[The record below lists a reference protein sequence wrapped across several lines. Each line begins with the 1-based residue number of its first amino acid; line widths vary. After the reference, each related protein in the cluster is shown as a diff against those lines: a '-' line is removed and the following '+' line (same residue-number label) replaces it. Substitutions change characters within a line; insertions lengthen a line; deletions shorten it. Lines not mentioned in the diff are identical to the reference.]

1 MKEDYPTDIK
11 TLKEIDEAWQRFGDT
26 YNQPKDMT
34 ADEENDMFQELGGD

>member
-1 MKEDYPTDIK
+1 MKEEYPTDIES
-11 TLKEIDEAWQRFGDT
+11 LKEMDEAWKRFGEI